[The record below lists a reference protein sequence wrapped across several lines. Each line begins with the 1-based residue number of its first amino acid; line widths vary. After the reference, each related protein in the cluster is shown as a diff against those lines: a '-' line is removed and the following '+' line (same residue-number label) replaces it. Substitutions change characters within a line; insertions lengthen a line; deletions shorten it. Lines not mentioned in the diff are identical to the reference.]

1 MQPACVTRM
10 EMSSMDFKHFDN
22 RNYQTVSPR
31 KGYAEWAATYEEAV
45 PDQLDIRPL
54 ESLKS
59 VNWRDAK
66 ECLDLAC
73 GTGRTGQW
81 LKSRGIATIDGI
93 DLTPEML
100 ERAVAKGIYRA
111 LFSGSVEDT
120 GISRAHY
127 DLIVM
132 SLVDEHLATLGAVYQ
147 EAYRVSTAGAKFVV
161 VGMHPFFFMTGM
173 PTHFKDMMG
182 NPKAIETHIHLVSDH
197 VTAALSAGWTLTEM
211 YEGVIDEEW
220 VRVKPKWGHLRN
232 HPVSFGYV
240 WQR

>member
-1 MQPACVTRM
+1 
-10 EMSSMDFKHFDN
+10 MDFKNFDK
-22 RNYQTVSPR
+22 RNYQTLSPR
-31 KGYAEWAATYEEAV
+31 KGYGEWAATYEEAV
-45 PDQLDIRPL
+45 PNQLDIRVL

-59 VNWRDAK
+59 VNWRGAS

-81 LKSRGIATIDGI
+81 LKSRGVATIDGI

-111 LFSGSVEDT
+111 LFAGSVEDT

-132 SLVDEHLATLGAVYQ
+132 SLVDEHLATLGGVYQ
-147 EAYRVSTAGAKFVV
+147 EAYRLSTAGAKFAV

-173 PTHFKDMMG
+173 PTHFKDSEG
-182 NPKAIETHIHLVSDH
+182 NPKAIETHVHLVSDH
-197 VTAALSAGWTLTEM
+197 VRAARSAGWTLTEM

-232 HPVSFGYV
+232 HPVNFGYI